1 MDMDIELASE
11 SGIGRRFGKVLGVLV
26 GLVALAAAVFATV
39 ETAANKGGERAQFM
53 ASRLSVDLY
62 GRQTVSQV
70 FADAQAAVTQEAR
83 DAATEAAARRTQAT
97 AQGETAAALAEA
109 DAAVRAA
116 ARVGALAT
124 SVGSLPG
131 PGSGVDAPTRA
142 ALGATPDALEA
153 VQSRLTAQLALAKRF
168 GQRRSRAVFSLSLA
182 ALAAVLVGLAA
193 VVGAERGGWMSLALA
208 TGALVLSVGW
218 GLSAAFG

>member
-1 MDMDIELASE
+1 MDMDVELASE

-26 GLVALAAAVFATV
+26 GLVAVAAAIFATV

-62 GRQTVSQV
+62 GRQTVSEV

-83 DAATEAAARRTQAT
+83 DAATEAAARKSQA
-97 AQGETAAALAEA
+97 ANQGASAAALIEA

-116 ARVGALAT
+116 TRLGALAA
-124 SVGSLPG
+124 SVAHVPG
-131 PGSGVDAPTRA
+131 PDSGVDAPTRA
-142 ALGATPDALEA
+142 ALAATPDALEA
-153 VQSRLTAQLALAKRF
+153 VQSRLAAQLGLAKRF

-182 ALAAVLVGLAA
+182 ALAGVLVGLAA
-193 VVGAERGGWMSLALA
+193 VVGADRGGWISLTLA
-208 TGALVLSVGW
+208 AGALVLSVGW